1 MRDLK
6 EKLQVEADE
15 LRKLAKP
22 IWEAI
27 EGHGRERRT
36 FESWLMN
43 FEQQRLCI
51 TVMGEFNAGK
61 SALLNTFIGREL
73 LATDQLECTAV
84 PTWVRWSNEEDLDED
99 RQATVIYTDGKEG
112 FISLSEVSEH
122 TTVDH
127 DSSKIERVEIMLP
140 SDREGRLTDLMLV
153 DTPGLNSNLELEA
166 RSMHQLGMS
175 PVTIVVVPVDG
186 IGRNSDIELI
196 KEARSIADRVMVV
209 INKCDQRTKMGDGFE
224 KYREDLHRRIPG
236 LPHGDIYT
244 LSAKRAFDT
253 LVFESNA
260 YRDGEEELKNEF
272 CRFIYDL
279 RKNALHK
286 DPTVALRKRLLLRL
300 REICKAEIVR
310 IEKLEAEY
318 DTSILEDL
326 ESAEMRLKETTANL
340 QRSLEEIL
348 RLARNTLMGE
358 LGYLQPFLTKELCR
372 IRQEITKF
380 VDGLEVELIE
390 QDDLEVARTRMSKW
404 LNKSIKKS
412 IFDRV
417 SRLLRASANRLIYDL
432 ENRGKV
438 SAPDLPGVASI
449 KPDMAL
455 LKQQADKA
463 SETLSRREDEIDRL
477 KREVTRCERVVK
489 MRETKVETLRRQSA
503 QLERL
508 EVKREEAKTNRE
520 RLGSKPDYKV
530 VSYTAYETREVP
542 RGGWVFGRIVDWVWD
557 PKIGQIEVKRQRKD
571 YSRVRKWK
579 SEFKAADKKVKDLD
593 EKIAP
598 LKNMRTEMR
607 KIEGELFKLQRE
619 ANDAKENLKQAEER
633 LSEEREN
640 YRQEGIKFR
649 QRRLKADARR
659 ELKCLSDSLPNSLER
674 EAEQMLEE
682 ISGDFSTRFKKAA
695 DQHQK
700 WLTDQ
705 KERKKAEARVADA
718 ERIKR
723 EDVRKTLEKALE
735 TFLSEIQGER
745 L

>member
-1 MRDLK
+1 MKDLK
-6 EKLQVEADE
+6 EKLQAEADE
-15 LRKLAKP
+15 LRKLSKP
-22 IWEAI
+22 IWETI

-84 PTWVRWSNEEDLDED
+84 PTWVRWANEEDLDED
-99 RQATVIYTDGKEG
+99 RQATVIYADGKED

-140 SDREGRLTDLMLV
+140 SDREGRLTGLMLV

-224 KYREDLHRRIPG
+224 KYREDLHRRIPD

-286 DPTVALRKRLLLRL
+286 NPTVALRKRLLLLL
-300 REICKAEIVR
+300 REICKAEIAR
-310 IEKLEAEY
+310 IEKLETEC
-318 DTSILEDL
+318 DTSILKDL
-326 ESAEMRLKETTANL
+326 ESAKMQLKETTANL

-348 RLARNTLMGE
+348 QLARNTLMGE
-358 LGYLQPFLTKELCR
+358 LNHLQHFLTKEQPR
-372 IRQEITKF
+372 IEREMTKF
-380 VDGLEVELIE
+380 VDRLEYELIE
-390 QDDLEVARTRMSKW
+390 RDNLDVARKRMSKW
-404 LNKSIKKS
+404 LNKRIKKS

-438 SAPDLPGVASI
+438 SALDLPGVDSI
-449 KPDMAL
+449 KLDTVP
-455 LKQQADKA
+455 LKQQADKV
-463 SETLSRREDEIDRL
+463 SEALSRQENEIDRL
-477 KREVTRCERVVK
+477 KGLVARCERTVK
-489 MRETKVETLRRQSA
+489 MRTEKVEKLGRKSA

-508 EVKREEAKTNRE
+508 VVQREEAVSNRT
-520 RLGSKPDYKV
+520 RLGAKPNWKE
-530 VSYTAYETREVP
+530 VSYTTYETREVP
-542 RGGWVFGRIVDWVWD
+542 RGGWIFGRIVDWVRD
-557 PKIGQIEVKRQRKD
+557 PKTEQIEVKRQRKD
-571 YSRVRKWK
+571 YSRVRKWE
-579 SEFKAADKKVKDLD
+579 SEFKTADKKVSDLKK
-593 EKIAP
+593 KIES
-598 LKNMRTEMR
+598 LKNMRAEMR
-607 KIEGELFKLQRE
+607 KIKGELLKLQRK
-619 ANDAKENLKQAEER
+619 ADNAKENLRQAEEH
-633 LSEEREN
+633 LSKKREK
-640 YRQEGIKFR
+640 YRQAGIKTR
-649 QRRLKADARR
+649 QTQLKKDARG
-659 ELKCLSDSLPNSLER
+659 ELKSLFDSLSDSLER
-674 EAEQMLEE
+674 EAEQMLE
-682 ISGDFSTRFKKAA
+682 GMTRDFSTHFKKAA
-695 DQHQK
+695 AQHQK
-700 WLTDQ
+700 SLTD
-705 KERKKAEARVADA
+705 KMERKTTEARAADA

-723 EDVRKTLEKALE
+723 ECVRKTLEKALE
-735 TFLSEIQGER
+735 TFLNEE
-745 L
+745 